1 VAEKEKT
8 TLVHFLKMDKPTV
21 LYTAGS
27 YGAFLNNVLNEQ
39 NVTANESYHTV
50 NYNRKETNTTPN
62 FTKHHV
68 LKEDD
73 IDGPVIKITYSDG
86 NIAMINRNKWTKY
99 PYDLEEQSKK
109 LHPKHKNRELYTMAR
124 YAIDLMRPDNHFRKI
139 EKETTYEFK
148 MDWFRNEDIF
158 VEQTIKCSQHFG
170 FNLNKTLIQNSH
182 IKFMEGQQNILTAHF
197 TNSDSIAH
205 ANSLASVYYDRHGA
219 DFIERWFEQSE
230 RRLQWQR

>member
-1 VAEKEKT
+1 
-8 TLVHFLKMDKPTV
+8 MDKPTV

-86 NIAMINRNKWTKY
+86 NIAMINRNKWTKRF
-99 PYDLEEQSKK
+99 L
-109 LHPKHKNRELYTMAR
+109 
-124 YAIDLMRPDNHFRKI
+124 
-139 EKETTYEFK
+139 
-148 MDWFRNEDIF
+148 
-158 VEQTIKCSQHFG
+158 
-170 FNLNKTLIQNSH
+170 
-182 IKFMEGQQNILTAHF
+182 
-197 TNSDSIAH
+197 
-205 ANSLASVYYDRHGA
+205 
-219 DFIERWFEQSE
+219 
-230 RRLQWQR
+230 